1 MLNETGM
8 VKLICQ
14 KPGCQQVRVR
24 SLLLVLL
31 LLCVP
36 MRPVVGQTDHT
47 GRSELNMIASVN
59 PIATDA
65 GLKAFEQGGNAVDAA
80 VATALTLGVVDGFNS
95 GIGGG
100 CFILIRTASGELVA
114 IDGREMAPAAAHRD
128 MYLRDGVA
136 DGKLSRVGP
145 LASGVP
151 GALKAY
157 GEAVSRFGK
166 LPFSLLAN
174 EAAAV
179 AEKGFPVDRV
189 YSGRLRSTQNY
200 LKQFPGSAAVLLKPD
215 GSVYQPG
222 EVLRQQDLAHTLKM
236 IAKLGTDWFYQGE
249 FARKTAEWMSENGGI
264 MTAED
269 FKNYKTVD
277 REPVRT
283 TYRGYEIIGFPPPS
297 SGGVHVGQILNILE
311 AFDLAQL
318 YQQDPAQMRHVVAE
332 AMKLAFADRAYWLG
346 DPDYVK
352 VPRGLIDKQYA
363 KDLAKKINLKKAS
376 AVTVHGTPPRR
387 DGDFFG
393 KHTTHVS
400 AADAAGNWVAITA
413 TVNTTF
419 GSKVIVPGLGVVMNN
434 EMDDFSIAPGVPN
447 AFGLIGGENNAVAAG
462 KRPLSSMSPTIV
474 LKDGQPIMTIG
485 AAGGPKIITQVVWGI
500 INHLDLGMPIGQSI
514 GAPRVHHQWS
524 PDRLSVERSLDPSQ
538 VHRLEELGHDV
549 SMTSSSGVTQAIA
562 WDPEKRR
569 FTGAHDPRVPGK
581 AAGQQAR

>member
-1 MLNETGM
+1 M
-8 VKLICQ
+8 
-14 KPGCQQVRVR
+14 
-24 SLLLVLL
+24 
-31 LLCVP
+31 
-36 MRPVVGQTDHT
+36 
-47 GRSELNMIASVN
+47 
-59 PIATDA
+59 
-65 GLKAFEQGGNAVDAA
+65 QG
-80 VATALTLGVVDGFNS
+80 
-95 GIGGG
+95 
-100 CFILIRTASGELVA
+100 
-114 IDGREMAPAAAHRD
+114 
-128 MYLRDGVA
+128 
-136 DGKLSRVGP
+136 
-145 LASGVP
+145 
-151 GALKAY
+151 
-157 GEAVSRFGK
+157 
-166 LPFSLLAN
+166 
-174 EAAAV
+174 
-179 AEKGFPVDRV
+179 
-189 YSGRLRSTQNY
+189 
-200 LKQFPGSAAVLLKPD
+200 
-215 GSVYQPG
+215 
-222 EVLRQQDLAHTLKM
+222 
-236 IAKLGTDWFYQGE
+236 
-249 FARKTAEWMSENGGI
+249 
-264 MTAED
+264 ED

-363 KDLAKKINLKKAS
+363 QDLAKKISLNEAS
-376 AVTVHGTPPRR
+376 AVTAHGTPPRK

-400 AADAAGNWVAITA
+400 AADAAGNWVAITT

-447 AFGLIGGENNAVAAG
+447 AFGLVGGENNAVAAG

-538 VHRLEELGHDV
+538 VKRLEELGHDV

-581 AAGQQAR
+581 AAGQQDR

>member
-1 MLNETGM
+1 MLKQPIFNAIT
-8 VKLICQ
+8 
-14 KPGCQQVRVR
+14 R
-24 SLLLVLL
+24 SKIVYLFHKINFTILVLL
-31 LLCVP
+31 FVWVP
-36 MRPVVGQTDHT
+36 LQELPGQSNHT
-47 GRSELNMIASVN
+47 EVSKLNMVASVN

-100 CFILIRTASGELVA
+100 CFILIRTADGKLIA
-114 IDGREMAPAAAHRD
+114 IDGREMAPGAADRD

-136 DGKLSRVGP
+136 DGTLSRTGA

-157 GEAVSRFGK
+157 SGAVSGYGK
-166 LPFSLLAN
+166 LPFASVVLD
-174 EAAAV
+174 AAEI
-179 AEKGFPVDRV
+179 AEQGFVVDRV
-189 YSGRLRSTQNY
+189 YSSRLRSTQRY
-200 LKQFPGSAAVLLKPD
+200 LKQFPGSAAALLKPD
-215 GSVYQPG
+215 GTIYQPG
-222 EVLRQQDLAHTLKM
+222 DVLKQPDLANSMRQISKS
-236 IAKLGTDWFYQGE
+236 GTDWFYGGE
-249 FARKTAEWMSENGGI
+249 FAQKTAEWMSQNGGI
-264 MTAED
+264 ITVDD

-277 REPVRT
+277 RNPVRS
-283 TYRGYEIIGFPPPS
+283 TYRGYEIVGFPPPS
-297 SGGVHVGQILNILE
+297 SGGVHVAQILNILE
-311 AFDLAQL
+311 TFDLREL
-318 YQQDPAQMRHVVAE
+318 YQEDPAQMRHVVAE

-346 DPDYVK
+346 DPDYAK
-352 VPRGLIDKQYA
+352 VPRGLIDKKYA
-363 KDLAKKINLKKAS
+363 QELAKKINIDQVS
-376 AVTVHGTPPRR
+376 EVTSHGTPPRK

-400 AADAAGNWVAITA
+400 AADAEGNWVAITT

-514 GAPRVHHQWS
+514 GEPRIHHQWS
-524 PDRLSVERSLDPSQ
+524 PDRLAVERKLGADQ
-538 VHRLEELGHDV
+538 VNRLKELGHNV
-549 SMTSSSGVTQAIA
+549 SLSGSAGVTQAIA
-562 WDPEKRR
+562 WDEKTGL

-581 AAGQQAR
+581 AAGQR

>member
-1 MLNETGM
+1 MLNQPTFNAITRSKM
-8 VKLICQ
+8 VY
-14 KPGCQQVRVR
+14 
-24 SLLLVLL
+24 LLHKFNFTILVLL
-31 LLCVP
+31 FVWVP
-36 MRPVVGQTDHT
+36 LRELPGQASHT
-47 GRSELNMIASVN
+47 EVSKLNMVASVN

-100 CFILIRTASGELVA
+100 CFILIRTADGKLIA
-114 IDGREMAPAAAHRD
+114 IDGREMAPGAAHRD

-136 DGKLSRVGP
+136 DGTLSRVGA

-157 GEAVSRFGK
+157 SGAVSGYGK
-166 LPFSLLAN
+166 LPFASVVLD
-174 EAAAV
+174 AAEI
-179 AEKGFPVDRV
+179 AEQGFVVDRV
-189 YSGRLRSTQNY
+189 YSSRLRSTQRY
-200 LKQFPGSAAVLLKPD
+200 LKQFPGSAAALLKPD
-215 GSVYQPG
+215 GSIYQPG
-222 EVLRQQDLAHTLKM
+222 DVLKQPDLANSMRQISKS
-236 IAKLGTDWFYQGE
+236 GTDWFYGGE
-249 FARKTAEWMSENGGI
+249 FAQKTAEWMSQNGGI
-264 MTAED
+264 ITVDD

-277 REPVRT
+277 RNPVRS
-283 TYRGYEIIGFPPPS
+283 TYRGYEIVGFPPPS
-297 SGGVHVGQILNILE
+297 SGGVHVAQILNILE
-311 AFDLAQL
+311 TFDLREL
-318 YQQDPAQMRHVVAE
+318 YQEDPAQMRHVVAE

-346 DPDYVK
+346 DPDYAK
-352 VPRGLIDKQYA
+352 VPRGLIDKKYA
-363 KDLAKKINLKKAS
+363 QELAKKINIDQVS
-376 AVTVHGTPPRR
+376 EVTSHGTPPRK

-400 AADAAGNWVAITA
+400 AADAEGNWVAITT

-514 GAPRVHHQWS
+514 GEPRIHHQWS
-524 PDRLSVERSLDPSQ
+524 PDRLAVERKLDADQ
-538 VHRLEELGHDV
+538 VNRLKELGHNV
-549 SMTSSSGVTQAIA
+549 SLSGSGGVTQAIA
-562 WDPEKRR
+562 WDKKTGL

-581 AAGQQAR
+581 AAGQQ